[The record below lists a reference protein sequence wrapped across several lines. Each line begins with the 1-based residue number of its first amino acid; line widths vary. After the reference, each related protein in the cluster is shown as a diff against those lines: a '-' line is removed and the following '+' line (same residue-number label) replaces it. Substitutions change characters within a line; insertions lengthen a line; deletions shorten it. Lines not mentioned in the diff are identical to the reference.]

1 MRLCDAWS
9 RVLLSVRNYDF
20 SSIRVLIVDR
30 NAFMRRVL
38 RSILRTFSVGA
49 ILDERHMETA
59 WDTLQSTQ
67 PDMVFLDWSPSFNGL
82 AMLKRIRNDKGSMNL
97 FVPVIITSSLTEPD
111 SVIEARD
118 AGMTTFIARPFS
130 PKLVYDRMC
139 TVIEYPRAYVRSDD
153 FFGPDRRHRN
163 IAVENDRRK
172 GDPEAEDKK

>member
-1 MRLCDAWS
+1 M
-9 RVLLSVRNYDF
+9 LLSLKNYDF

-38 RSILRTFSVGA
+38 RSVLRTFSVAA

-59 WDTLQSTQ
+59 WDTFQATQ

-82 AMLKRIRNDKGSMNL
+82 AMLKRIRNDKGSINP
-97 FVPVIITSSLTEPD
+97 FAPVIITSSLTEPE
-111 SVIEARD
+111 SVMEARD

-130 PKLVYDRMC
+130 PKLIYDRMC
-139 TVIEYPRAYVRSDD
+139 TVTENPRAYVRSDD
-153 FFGPDRRHRN
+153 FFGPDRRHRK

-172 GDPEAEDKK
+172 AKPGEEN